1 MAKDDVEVAI
11 IGGGAAGVA
20 TARRLHDAG
29 IDCLLIEARDRLG
42 GRAWSV
48 AGPDGAALD
57 LGCGWLHS
65 ADRNPWTKIAEG
77 QGRTIDKTPPPWSR
91 SSVGFLRSEQD
102 DYRKAFN
109 TFHERV
115 SELAQ
120 SNADVAVATALEPDG
135 RWNGL
140 IGAVTGFISGAEPAQ
155 VSARDF
161 DNYEDTGVNW
171 RVVEGYGATV
181 AAHGDGVP
189 VALNTPVRRIDHSGK
204 RLAIETARGTITAD
218 HAIVTLPT
226 TVLAEAEQFFAPA
239 LPNKIEA
246 ARALPLGFDDKLFI
260 ALEKAEE
267 FEPDSRLFG
276 IKTSSK
282 TAAYHLRPFG
292 RPMIEAFFGGTNA
305 RELEAAAEGAFFA
318 FAVEELIG
326 QLGSEFAKRLKPI
339 QVHSWGT
346 DPFARGAYSYAVPGK
361 ADARAVL
368 AEPIDGRL
376 FFAGEACSKGDYSTT
391 HGAYFTGVAAAQQVL
406 KVRKK

>member
-1 MAKDDVEVAI
+1 MTDSNHEVAV

-20 TARRLHDAG
+20 AARQLRDAG

-42 GRAWSV
+42 GRAWTV
-48 AGPDGAALD
+48 AGPDGGALD

-102 DYRKAFN
+102 NYRKAFN

-120 SNADVAVATALEPDG
+120 SNADVAVAAALEPDG

-140 IGAVTGFISGAEPAQ
+140 ISAVTGFISGAEPAQ

-161 DNYEDTGVNW
+161 DNYEDSGVNW

-181 AAHGDGVP
+181 AARGDGVP
-189 VALNTPVRRIDHSGK
+189 VALNTPVQQVDYSGK
-204 RLAIETARGTITAD
+204 RLAIETARGTIAAD

-246 ARALPLGFDDKLFI
+246 ARALPLGFDDKLFM

-276 IKTSSK
+276 TKTDSK

-305 RELEAAAEGAFFA
+305 RELEAAGEDAFFA

-326 QLGSEFAKRLKPI
+326 QLGSDFAKRVKPI
-339 QVHSWGT
+339 QIHRWGN
-346 DPFARGAYSYAVPGK
+346 DPFARGAYSYAVLGK
-361 ADARAVL
+361 AGARAVL
-368 AEPIDGRL
+368 AEPIDDRL